1 MVKYREILRLR
12 AMGVS
17 QVNTAHSCGC
27 APSTVQEVEKRARAI
42 GLVWPLPEEMDDAA
56 IRNRLYPRTEPRST
70 KHPIDHA
77 KVDAE
82 LMRRGV
88 TLTLCWNE
96 YCEDAASSGAEPYQ
110 YSAFCQQ
117 HRKWAEANAFTMR
130 IGCKCGE
137 KTEVDWAGNPME
149 HCDPDTGLACKAWVF
164 VACLPWSQYT
174 FAEAFPDMGEE
185 SWVTAH
191 VHAFAFFGGS
201 TPILV
206 PDNCKTGIIKNTVEE
221 LVVNEQYRRMAE
233 HYGCAVVPA
242 RPRRPRDK
250 GSVEAAVGLV
260 ERQAMAPLRDR
271 AFLSLEELN
280 AALAAKVA
288 TINARLFQKRDGS
301 RESEYLGQEKGSL
314 IPLPAHPYR
323 IVVHKSATVQ
333 FNYHVAFEGM
343 FYSVPFTCLRKRA
356 DISATATAVVIAVD
370 GERVA
375 THPRLH
381 GAKGRHSTN
390 PEHMPE
396 AHRDYAEWNGDR
408 FRRWA
413 AEKGPSTAAV
423 VDAMLRSRT
432 VEQQA
437 YRTCRALLDLGRRHG
452 DEVLEEAC
460 AKALEYSRNPSYKTV
475 KTIAAKLAADKPDD
489 SDGHAY
495 LRGGDYYDAGMRPGD
510 DQNEEE

>member
-17 QVNTAHSCGC
+17 QSNTAHSCGC
-27 APSTVQEVEKRARAI
+27 APSTVQEVERRARAV
-42 GLVWPLPEEMDDAA
+42 GLEWPLPEEMGDAA
-56 IRNRLYPRTEPRST
+56 IRERIYPRRKPGSS
-70 KHPIDHA
+70 KFPIDHE
-77 KVDAE
+77 KVNAE

-96 YCEDAASSGAEPYQ
+96 YCESAVAAGGEPYQ
-110 YSAFCQQ
+110 YSAFCQLQ
-117 HRKWAEANAFTMR
+117 RKWAEANAFTMR
-130 IGCKCGE
+130 VGCKCGE
-137 KTEVDWAGNPME
+137 KIEVDWAGDRME
-149 HCDPDTGLACKAWVF
+149 YYDPDTGEALKAGVF

-185 SWVTAH
+185 SWITAH
-191 VHAFAFFGGS
+191 VHAFTFFGGAA
-201 TPILV
+201 PILV
-206 PDNCKTGIIKNTVEE
+206 PDNCKTGILKNTLDE
-221 LVVNEQYRRMAE
+221 LIVNAQYRRMAE

-271 AFLSLEELN
+271 VFLSLEELN
-280 AALAAKVA
+280 RALAAKVA
-288 TINARLFQKRDGS
+288 AINARPFQKREGS

-356 DISATATAVVIAVD
+356 DIAATSSAVTIAVD
-370 GERVA
+370 GQRVA

-381 GAKGRHSTN
+381 GAKGQYSTN
-390 PEHMPE
+390 PEHMPD
-396 AHRDYAEWNGDR
+396 AHRDYAEWDGDR
-408 FRRWA
+408 FRRWG

-423 VDAMLRSRT
+423 IDAMLRSRT

-437 YRTCRALLDLGRRHG
+437 YRSCRALLDLGRRHG
-452 DEVLEEAC
+452 GAILEQAC
-460 AKALEYSRNPSYKTV
+460 GKALEFARNPTYKTV
-475 KTIAAKLAADKPDD
+475 KTIAAKLAADRPADPHQ
-489 SDGHAY
+489 HAY
-495 LRGGDYYDAGMRPGD
+495 LRGSKYYEAETAAPASGEGK
-510 DQNEEE
+510 E